1 MLVLDQLE
9 PVVCFRLT
17 SDAIRCYY
25 DEAST
30 TIITILQ
37 LCPSSAIFT
46 WEIVFDALLDDQEI
60 YGRVTHITGF
70 TSSLTAD
77 CVIYSDHFPDPL
89 YITDS
94 IEYEVVQS
102 CSCLTNLRYTLRQ
115 YITIW
120 RMLFRRSLPKHLKVL
135 MDEWNIDAVQMR

>member
-9 PVVCFRLT
+9 PVVCYRLT
-17 SDAIRCYY
+17 ADTIRCYY
-25 DEAST
+25 DEAPT

-37 LCPSSAIFT
+37 LYPSSAIFA

-60 YGRVTHITGF
+60 YGRVAQTTAF

-77 CVIYSDHFPDPL
+77 CVVYIDTDP
-89 YITDS
+89 
-94 IEYEVVQS
+94 IECEIVQS
-102 CSCLTNLRYTLRQ
+102 CSCLTNLRYILHQ
-115 YITIW
+115 YIAIW
-120 RMLFRRSLPKHLKVL
+120 QMLFKRSLPNHLKVL